1 MQSKVG
7 PAQQLGAGG
16 DGPGHAQTLPL
27 HSLPPQPVKR
37 SSEVKPS
44 PTPPPRI
51 LRGRKHVLYNPFL
64 SKSAL
69 FKSALCVNHK
79 KLGRNAYHSELFF
92 RLKSTSKKHS
102 LSKAPSPP
110 GASGP
115 ARRGAEVSWKACE
128 GPLCPAVCWAPA
140 KRPTLSSQ
148 ASEGPTPSSRSRGRR
163 PRAPGWSEPPAVT
176 ELAAGSLTAPPLLGP
191 DAVAAGDR
199 GWRSIPTNEEVFQ
212 RGDSAP
218 LRTPGGVQGHAA
230 GT

>member
-1 MQSKVG
+1 MVPDMPRPSSCT
-7 PAQQLGAGG
+7 PCR
-16 DGPGHAQTLPL
+16 P
-27 HSLPPQPVKR
+27 SLLSEAAR
-37 SSEVKPS
+37 SSP
-44 PTPPPRI
+44 PPPRPRESSEGGSTSYII
-51 LRGRKHVLYNPFL
+51 LSFQNQLY
-64 SKSAL
+64 SSRH
-69 FKSALCVNHK
+69 CVSTI
-79 KLGRNAYHSELFF
+79 RNWAEMLITQLFF

-230 GT
+230 GA